1 MEQKEYL
8 TKEKHEELVNELKN
22 LTNVKRS
29 EIAEELQQTGA
40 MGDLRENAEYQQAR
54 ESQAELES
62 RIQKIESILQN
73 AEIVAESKDKGI
85 VGIGS
90 MVTICKKN
98 EKDCTKYKIVG
109 AEEANM
115 AEGKISIDSPLV
127 KAMIGKKKGDSFVF
141 QAPKGAMEYS
151 ILKLE

>member
-1 MEQKEYL
+1 
-8 TKEKHEELVNELKN
+8 
-22 LTNVKRS
+22 
-29 EIAEELQQTGA
+29 
-40 MGDLRENAEYQQAR
+40 
-54 ESQAELES
+54 
-62 RIQKIESILQN
+62 
-73 AEIVAESKDKGI
+73 
-85 VGIGS
+85 